1 MHPANSLS
9 EDKMERS
16 LQFIRYQPGEGSEG
30 EEDLGGKFSQ
40 DRSLSEDK
48 MKHSLQFIQSQLG
61 EGSEGEEGLGGKF
74 SQDRS
79 QQDTEMLDAH
89 GDASA
94 GNGIPGGD
102 VSQYQVHE
110 NIGIQ
115 DTGSHTL
122 IDDNSNTKSRKLSID
137 EATKRGSYQQT
148 LNDYTQELTQVLAS
162 RMSQSQWISMAN
174 KYGETFRDKL
184 YRRTPVPR
192 NKLNST
198 EVYVWKNLSILIS
211 WIKSTGQTYNF
222 LLRPPSSCQQADIN
236 DRRYI
241 FLYVLRLIDLGSNAD
256 RDGSTKDGID
266 IRREDDTSCL
276 VKSRGRG
283 SINLV
288 TFPLVR
294 LNASQR
300 SAELGNKLVQLW
312 EAETGLNWA
321 KSVQQPQI
329 QSGELAQLSAD
340 DAVPLPRSFFT
351 GPGRELV
358 RANWKEDRLAPYK
371 VPPQPSDEM
380 WLISQFLNTQWPD
393 GGTIFIGVPENWL
406 ERRCDNIW
414 TLLRS

>member
-1 MHPANSLS
+1 LHPANSLS

-16 LQFIRYQPGEGSEG
+16 LQFIRYQPEEGSEG

-48 MKHSLQFIQSQLG
+48 MERSLQFIQYQPG
-61 EGSEGEEGLGGKF
+61 EGSEEEGLGGKF

-102 VSQYQVHE
+102 VSQYQVQE
-110 NIGIQ
+110 SIGIQ
-115 DTGSHTL
+115 DTGSHSP
-122 IDDNSNTKSRKLSID
+122 IDDNSNTESRKPSID

-174 KYGETFRDKL
+174 KYDETFRDKL

-198 EVYVWKNLSILIS
+198 EVSVWKNLSILIS
-211 WIKSTGQTYNF
+211 WINSTGQTYNF

-329 QSGELAQLSAD
+329 QPGELAQLSAD